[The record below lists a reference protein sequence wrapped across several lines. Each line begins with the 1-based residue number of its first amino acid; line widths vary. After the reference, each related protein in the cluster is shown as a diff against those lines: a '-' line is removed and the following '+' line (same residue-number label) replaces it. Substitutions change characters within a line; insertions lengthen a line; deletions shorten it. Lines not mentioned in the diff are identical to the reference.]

1 MSRDDQACSE
11 RVEGTADW
19 VFDLGPGGGVRG
31 GEIIAEGTPETDP
44 ASVTGFYLKPLLERR
59 AAAVVE
65 AVPVRAKKKK
75 EQTREVVG

>member
-1 MSRDDQACSE
+1 M
-11 RVEGTADW
+11 
-19 VFDLGPGGGVRG
+19 RG
-31 GEIIAEGTPETDP
+31 GEIIAEGTPEKVAADP
-44 ASVTGFYLKPLLERR
+44 ASVTGFYLKPLLERQ